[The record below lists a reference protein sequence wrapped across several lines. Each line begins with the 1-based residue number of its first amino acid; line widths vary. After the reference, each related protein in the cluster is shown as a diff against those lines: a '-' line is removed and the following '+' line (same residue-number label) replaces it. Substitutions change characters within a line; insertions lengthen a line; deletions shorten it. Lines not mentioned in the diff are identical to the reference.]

1 MYLLNEIDSF
11 KENGIIKIKGFLNQS
26 EVNEVIK
33 KIIETNIF
41 DDNEYIGIFSP
52 RFFEKTGLTGSDVI
66 EIVGKSKSEI
76 INFSPN

>member
-33 KIIETNIF
+33 KIIPFTTSKNDQTSYF
-41 DDNEYIGIFSP
+41 A
-52 RFFEKTGLTGSDVI
+52 SDF
-66 EIVGKSKSEI
+66 KK
-76 INFSPN
+76 NLLKLFKFKF